1 MAAVDEMTKTFQVV
15 LKKFGLPE
23 KFRLP
28 TYGCHISDRKLV
40 TKFFVHCLKDPG
52 RVQNVLGSD

>member
-15 LKKFGLPE
+15 LK

-40 TKFFVHCLKDPG
+40 TKFFVHCPKDPG